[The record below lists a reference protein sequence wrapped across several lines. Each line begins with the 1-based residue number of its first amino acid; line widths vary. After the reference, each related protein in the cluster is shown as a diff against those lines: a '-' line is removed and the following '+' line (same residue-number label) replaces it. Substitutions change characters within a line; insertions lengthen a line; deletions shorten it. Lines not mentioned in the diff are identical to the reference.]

1 MIKYPR
7 TLHLPWSQGITSDDK
22 VCKSLNRLHE
32 YTIAH
37 PEHDTDE
44 ILKDART
51 YLKEFKKKN
60 SNEAIEL
67 QELAA
72 GSAGY
77 AAAKDSIKELSQEES
92 YVLWTSLNSKFK
104 ELRTGWD
111 DFQDFDLFARAYIRQ
126 CLKNQP

>member
-1 MIKYPR
+1 MINPIEKA
-7 TLHLPWSQGITSDDK
+7 
-22 VCKSLNRLHE
+22 LNRLHE
-32 YTIAH
+32 YSITH

-77 AAAKDSIKELSQEES
+77 DAAKDSIKELSQEES
-92 YVLWTSLNSKFK
+92 YVLWTSLNSEFK
-104 ELRTGWD
+104 ELRSGWD
-111 DFQDFDLFARAYIRQ
+111 DFQDFDLFARAYIRH
-126 CLKNQP
+126 CLQNKNETT